1 MINQTITHFTN
12 VDNMPSILSDG
23 ILKLEGWNVEA
34 AIEQIALGNVSAEQ
48 VVHPS
53 GLDIRY
59 LWHQMCKK
67 YRLIGR
73 YVWLTEENDVRCI
86 TSQRYFEKKEI
97 RFDADEINA
106 RRWVDVMDQKSK
118 KSIKARK
125 LIKHLNE
132 SATKTGDDITKWWV
146 VDTDIPLG
154 LSKSIK
160 QNNKLA
166 A

>member
-34 AIEQIALGNVSAEQ
+34 VIEQIALGNVSAEQ

-73 YVWLTEENDVRCI
+73 YVWLSEENDVRCI

-118 KSIKARK
+118 GSVKARK
-125 LIKHLNE
+125 LIKYLNE
-132 SATKTGDDITKWWV
+132 SATKAGDDIKKWWV
-146 VDTDIPLG
+146 VENPLPICFSEGIPKYYALT
-154 LSKSIK
+154 
-160 QNNKLA
+160 A
-166 A
+166 